1 MFRGKTP
8 LIVAGILGVMA
19 ALLAYQTI
27 KSKED
32 RLASKWK
39 LTPVVVA
46 GQDIEEGS
54 ALGYDML
61 AKMDVPIEFAGP
73 SLVKPEQIEKIIDQN
88 VMVPLQ
94 RGDPIM
100 WSHFFAPGTV
110 ERLSD
115 IVNNHGRA
123 ISLDIAGSQAISGW
137 LRPSDH
143 VDILG
148 TFQDTKDNQM
158 VTVTMLQNVVV
169 LATGTISGNTPVEP
183 KDKVGREYS
192 SVTLMVLPEEAEIL
206 TLAAEL
212 GSLRLTLRN
221 THDMGR
227 MDQRG
232 KATQHTLLT
241 GERMKEIQKLRDSLP
256 DVVYPPSHGGGK

>member
-27 KSKED
+27 KSKENQ
-32 RLASKWK
+32 LASRWN

-46 GQDIEEGS
+46 SQDIEEGS
-54 ALGYDML
+54 ALSYEML

-94 RGDPIM
+94 RGDPVM
-100 WSHFFAPGTV
+100 WSHFFSPGTV

-115 IVNNHGRA
+115 IVNSHGRA
-123 ISLDIAGSQAISGW
+123 ISLDIAGSQAVAGW
-137 LRPSDH
+137 LRPGDH

-148 TFQDTKDNQM
+148 TFQDTKDSQM

-183 KDKVGREYS
+183 KDKVSSEYA

-221 THDMGR
+221 TSDMGR
-227 MDQRG
+227 MDRRG

-256 DVVYPPSHGGGK
+256 DVVYSPAFDGHK

>member
-8 LIVAGILGVMA
+8 LIVAGVLGVLA

-27 KSKED
+27 KSKEE

-61 AKMDVPIEFAGP
+61 AKMEVPIEFAGP
-73 SLVKPEQIEKIIDQN
+73 SLVTPEQIEKVIDQN

-123 ISLDIAGSQAISGW
+123 ISLDIAGSQAVAGW
-137 LRPSDH
+137 LRPGDH

-148 TFQDTKDNQM
+148 TFQDSKDNQV

-169 LATGTISGNTPVEP
+169 LATGTISGNTLVEP
-183 KDKVGREYS
+183 RDKAGREYS
-192 SVTLMVLPEEAEIL
+192 NV
-206 TLAAEL
+206 
-212 GSLRLTLRN
+212 
-221 THDMGR
+221 
-227 MDQRG
+227 
-232 KATQHTLLT
+232 TLLT

-256 DVVYPPSHGGGK
+256 DVVYSPAFDGRK